1 VTRAADAS
9 ADAGAAVERE
19 LTRFLR
25 RARASSARLAGEV
38 HPDLDAAGYAVLA
51 NVLELGESRPAGVR
65 AAELAEAVGLHKSTM
80 SRNITVLESLG
91 LLERVPDPSD
101 ARARLLRLTPTGR
114 TQVQR
119 SRAGRRQRLADE
131 MAGWSRADLEQLA
144 ALLKRLND
152 QLF

>member
-1 VTRAADAS
+1 M
-9 ADAGAAVERE
+9 
-19 LTRFLR
+19 
-25 RARASSARLAGEV
+25 
-38 HPDLDAAGYAVLA
+38 
-51 NVLELGESRPAGVR
+51 
-65 AAELAEAVGLHKSTM
+65 GLHKSTM
-80 SRNITVLESLG
+80 SRNITVLENLG

-152 QLF
+152 QLP

>member
-51 NVLELGESRPAGVR
+51 SVLELGESRPAGVR

-80 SRNITVLESLG
+80 SRNITVLENLG

-144 ALLKRLND
+144 ALLKRLHD
-152 QLF
+152 QLP

>member
-9 ADAGAAVERE
+9 ADAGAAFERE

-51 NVLELGESRPAGVR
+51 SVLELGESRPAGVR

-80 SRNITVLESLG
+80 SRNITVLENLG

-152 QLF
+152 QLP

>member
-1 VTRAADAS
+1 MTRAADAS

-80 SRNITVLESLG
+80 SRNITVLETLVCWSAC
-91 LLERVPDPSD
+91 P
-101 ARARLLRLTPTGR
+101 TPATRGP
-114 TQVQR
+114 
-119 SRAGRRQRLADE
+119 ACCG
-131 MAGWSRADLEQLA
+131 
-144 ALLKRLND
+144 
-152 QLF
+152 